1 MDWKTVLSEL
11 RAHGYTLKTIAE
23 FCDCAPTAI
32 GDLATGRTAEPVHS
46 TGSRILELRRRAAR
60 KRRTKAVA

>member
-11 RAHGYTLKTIAE
+11 RAHGYTLKSISE
-23 FCDCAPTAI
+23 FCDCSLTAI

-46 TGSRILELRRRAAR
+46 TGSRILELRRRVAR
-60 KRRTKAVA
+60 KSRAKAVA